1 MRISFTYALCL
12 FFILSIQFSDAQKL
26 SRQEMMTDIDYYFDI
41 LRNKHP
47 NLYIKYNQFQYDS
60 LENAIMNRITAPLS
74 YKDFNRMLLTL
85 NQYTD
90 GHTQILTNQIWEEQ
104 YSQHYFP
111 YISIHHDSLLV
122 DDKILLTINNVNANV
137 IINEIR
143 SSLSWENNPL
153 LNELT
158 TNYRLPNYLLT
169 FYNIDSPYHIQLQ
182 SKSTGEIET
191 DTIEVKNAVFRKD
204 PLKYH
209 FKFFPEESIAVLFY
223 NTCYLESEERH
234 LSQVLST
241 AFNKIK
247 QKRIKY
253 LFIDIRLNG
262 GGIGRFSEYFLN
274 HINYRKNKC
283 IYNMKVNINQ
293 VEDIIK
299 NEIKHDPKQ
308 IMKDCGINIFKR
320 FVVKRKLK
328 LADKLLVDF
337 KTTGILSM
345 PIILPGQSKGFDGE
359 VLVIQSRKTY
369 SAAIGFTELIKQRKM
384 GFIVGE
390 KGGQPFD
397 FCGDVKYDTLPNSK
411 ISIMYPTQYNYFTH
425 SIPTEDGFLPPDIP
439 YDVFDKDLTV
449 DDYKEIIRLSN
460 KLK

>member
-1 MRISFTYALCL
+1 MKISFTYVLCL

-26 SRQEMMTDIDYYFDI
+26 SRQEMITDIDYYFDI

-47 NLYIKYNQFQYDS
+47 NLYKKYTQFQYDS
-60 LENAIMNRITAPLS
+60 LENAIINRIITPLS
-74 YKDFNRMLLTL
+74 CKDFNRILLTL

-90 GHTQILTNQIWEEQ
+90 GHTQILTNQIWGEQ
-104 YSQHYFP
+104 CSQHYFP
-111 YISIHHDSLLV
+111 YISIYHDSLLV

-137 IINEIR
+137 IVNEICA
-143 SSLSWENNPL
+143 SLSWENNPL

-158 TNYRLPNYLLT
+158 TNYLLPNYLFA
-169 FYNIDSPYHIQLQ
+169 FYNIDSPYYIQLQ

-191 DTIEVKNAVFRKD
+191 DTIEVKNAIFRKD

-223 NTCYLESEERH
+223 NTCYLESEERY

-241 AFNKIK
+241 AFNEIK
-247 QKRIKY
+247 QKKIKY
-253 LFIDIRLNG
+253 IFIDIRLNG
-262 GGIGRFSEYFLN
+262 GGSGRFNEYFLN
-274 HINYRKNKC
+274 HINYKKNTH
-283 IYNMKVNINQ
+283 IYNIKVNTNQ
-293 VEDIIK
+293 IETVIE

-328 LADKLLVDF
+328 LVNKLLEDF

-345 PIILPGQSKGFDGE
+345 PIILPGQSKGFDGR
-359 VLVIQSRKTY
+359 VFVIQARKTY
-369 SAAIGFTELIKQRKM
+369 SAAISFSELIKLRKI

-390 KGGQPFD
+390 KGGQPID
-397 FCGDVKYDTLPNSK
+397 FCGDIEYNTLPNSK
-411 ISIMYPTQYNYFTH
+411 ISIIYPTRYKYFTH
-425 SIPTEDGFLPPDIP
+425 SILTEDGFLPPDIT
-439 YDVFDKDLTV
+439 YDVFDKDLTIE
-449 DDYKEIIRLSN
+449 DYKEIIRLSN
-460 KLK
+460 NLH